1 MKWKKWLYI
10 TLMILGFCLI
20 GAAFLLRDS
29 GVSDNVGGTIMGAA
43 GTLIGISIGQ
53 LLSLWAEKTDPAG
66 ARRKEIEVKD
76 ERNVAIRRR
85 AKALSGDI
93 LQWSLLVVIWIAL
106 GAGAPLWVS
115 ILAITVFILKSV
127 LEGCLILR
135 YQREM

>member
-1 MKWKKWLYI
+1 MKWKKRLYGALI
-10 TLMILGFCLI
+10 ILGLCLA
-20 GAAFLLRDS
+20 GAAFWLRDS
-29 GVSDNVGGTIMGAA
+29 GVPNRVGGTMMGAA
-43 GTLIGISIGQ
+43 GTLMGVGIGQ

-106 GAGAPLWVS
+106 GLDAPLWVS
-115 ILAITVFILKSV
+115 ILAIVVFVLKSV
-127 LEGCLILR
+127 LEGCLMVR